1 MFVMGLPPAELHSL
15 RSPKSSLHM
24 HSADSDTMETMDH
37 VVIPNIG
44 TDEPLFEV
52 IPKLSR

>member
-1 MFVMGLPPAELHSL
+1 MFVMGLPPAEIHSL